1 MQKDESETLR
11 REETCPRPHRG
22 KRRCRG
28 GRWFPRLLQR
38 GGGERGGGERGGRM
52 RGEGRPA
59 LPLRSPSSLLAVR
72 LLQGSPVRPDHRCRP
87 RSLVGVA
94 RPAPTSLLS
103 GNLRLTRLFPDRV
116 PQAALGAGGP
126 GAASQTQAHRLAVL
140 LLGIGRIAH
149 CPAETNRDPALP
161 AQTWKS
167 QEGPQTSV
175 PRGPTSR
182 EKWAAVILLSNWA

>member
-38 GGGERGGGERGGRM
+38 GGGERGGRV

-72 LLQGSPVRPDHRCRP
+72 LLQGSPGRPDHRCRP

-94 RPAPTSLLS
+94 RPAPTSPPS
-103 GNLRLTRLFPDRV
+103 RNHVT
-116 PQAALGAGGP
+116 AGSR
-126 GAASQTQAHRLAVL
+126 ACSQTGSRRQRSAR
-140 LLGIGRIAH
+140 GGREPPLKRRRAGWP
-149 CPAETNRDPALP
+149 CSFSGSVALP
-161 AQTWKS
+161 TVRQKLTAQTWKS

-175 PRGPTSR
+175 RRGPTSR

>member
-1 MQKDESETLR
+1 MQKDESETPR

-38 GGGERGGGERGGRM
+38 GGGERGGRV

-72 LLQGSPVRPDHRCRP
+72 LLQGSPGRPDHRCRP

-94 RPAPTSLLS
+94 RPAPTSPPS
-103 GNLRLTRLFPDRV
+103 GNLRLTRLFPDGV
-116 PQAALGAGGP
+116 PQAALGAGP
-126 GAASQTQAHRLAVL
+126 GATSQTPARRLAVL

-149 CPAETNRDPALP
+149 CQAETNRPDMEISGRAPNVRAERSYV
-161 AQTWKS
+161 QGEMGGS
-167 QEGPQTSV
+167 H
-175 PRGPTSR
+175 PT
-182 EKWAAVILLSNWA
+182 K